1 MCHDHPSF
9 VGFHLPQTRPTLASR
24 QFITA
29 QPQASVCHIIRRRWP
44 VTFRFRPGNLK
55 ILVSSP
61 ESLPP
66 QKSILPDKMRGKSRA
81 NLSCDRRMDFQKNRN
96 LYYFRPSSRDGQNAH
111 FWGKNA
117 HFLHFLAKWYF
128 IYQKSAFFDIW
139 SYFSLYFPLRKKK
152 ATNRGVEW
160 RDFYLAPSMWEVN
173 CSWSR
178 NFCMSYVLNRKMH
191 IFGKKCT
198 FECTFNAHF

>member
-1 MCHDHPSF
+1 MALCSSRHHFFLNCVLTSF
-9 VGFHLPQTRPTLASR
+9 IILKPLLLIFLLSHSCFRSLCAYIYHTCNACETR
-24 QFITA
+24 
-29 QPQASVCHIIRRRWP
+29 
-44 VTFRFRPGNLK
+44 
-55 ILVSSP
+55 
-61 ESLPP
+61 
-66 QKSILPDKMRGKSRA
+66 
-81 NLSCDRRMDFQKNRN
+81 
-96 LYYFRPSSRDGQNAH
+96 RDGQNAH

-173 CSWSR
+173 CIWSR
-178 NFCMSYVLNRKMH
+178 NLCMSYVLNRKMH